1 MKAALLLLFKN
12 FGAALLTQHMIMFLL
27 GLIAKLT
34 NNKIDDNVIGLID
47 AGFANDVPAMKVYL
61 EYLAEEI
68 ERELESKK
76 VDVDSTGFPEP
87 PIVKTE

>member
-34 NNKIDDNVIGLID
+34 DNKIDDSVIGLID
-47 AGFANDVPAMKVYL
+47 AGFSNDVPTMKLYI
-61 EYLAEEI
+61 ERLAEEVD
-68 ERELESKK
+68 RELESRK
-76 VDVDSTGFPEP
+76 VNVDSTGFPEP
-87 PIVKTE
+87 PKA